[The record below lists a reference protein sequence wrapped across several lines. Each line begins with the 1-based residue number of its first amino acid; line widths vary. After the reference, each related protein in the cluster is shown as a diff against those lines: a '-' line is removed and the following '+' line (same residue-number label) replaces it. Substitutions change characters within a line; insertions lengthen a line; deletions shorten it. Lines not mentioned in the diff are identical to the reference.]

1 MSRLDS
7 FIARMSAQRDILN
20 HIHQNG
26 LLIEEGAV
34 LEIGLGNGR
43 TYSHLR
49 QLFPERRIVVFDRQM
64 GAHRTLLPEPED
76 FIMGEISETAR
87 QFAGSNAALVHADIG
102 TGYPDKDAMVMEWL
116 PDVVAS
122 ALAKNGIAVSGLRLD
137 HPSLIQLTDLPSTK
151 LGSYQFYRRS

>member
-20 HIHQNG
+20 HIHANDM
-26 LLIEEGAV
+26 LIKDGAV

-49 QLFPERRIVVFDRQM
+49 QLFPERRVVVFDRQM

-76 FIMGEISETAR
+76 FFMGEIRETAQ
-87 QFAGSNAALVHADIG
+87 QFAGSNAALAHADIG
-102 TGYPDKDAMVMEWL
+102 TGYPDKDALVMEWL
-116 PDVVAS
+116 PRVVAA
-122 ALAKNGIAVSGLRLD
+122 ALAKDGIAVSGLKLD
-137 HPSLIQLTDLPSTK
+137 HPELVPLPELPSMK
-151 LGSYQFYRRS
+151 AGSYHYYRRA

>member
-20 HIHQNG
+20 HIHENDM
-26 LLIEEGAV
+26 LIKEGAV

-49 QLFPERRIVVFDRQM
+49 QLFPDRRIVVFDRQM

-76 FIMGEISETAR
+76 FIMGEISETGQ
-87 QFAGSNAALVHADIG
+87 QFAGFGAALAHADIG
-102 TGYPDKDAMVMEWL
+102 TGYPDKDALTIEWL
-116 PDVVAS
+116 PNMIVN
-122 ALAKNGIAVSGLRLD
+122 ALAKDGIAVSGLRLE
-137 HPSLIQLTDLPSTK
+137 HPQLIPLPELPGIK
-151 LGSYQFYRRS
+151 AGSYQYYRRA